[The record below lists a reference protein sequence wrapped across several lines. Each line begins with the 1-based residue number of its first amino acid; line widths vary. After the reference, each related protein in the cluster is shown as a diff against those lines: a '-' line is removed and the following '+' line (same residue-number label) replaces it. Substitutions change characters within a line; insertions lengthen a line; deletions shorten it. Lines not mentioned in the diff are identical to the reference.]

1 MRHHCKTIV
10 TDVMYERRWELIG
23 IMFFTSSMGLPCK
36 FRRIMID
43 RISNHTEKF

>member
-23 IMFFTSSMGLPCK
+23 IMFFTSSMGLPC
-36 FRRIMID
+36 IMID